1 MAPWRPRS
9 VREPCDALPAVF
21 TPFSLQLP
29 PFRPP
34 RSMTS
39 WLLLAEAGAQEGGL
53 FDLDAT
59 LPLMALQVV
68 LLTFILNAL
77 FFRPVG
83 KAVEDR
89 EGYINTSLAEAKS
102 KLAQAERLEADLKAQ
117 LKDARQEAQALVVSA
132 EQEMDRL
139 YRAALAEATASANAS
154 REQARRQ
161 IDAERDIALAEL
173 DRQADLLSDQIVSRL
188 LPTP

>member
-1 MAPWRPRS
+1 
-9 VREPCDALPAVF
+9 
-21 TPFSLQLP
+21 
-29 PFRPP
+29 
-34 RSMTS
+34 MTS

-89 EGYINTSLAEAKS
+89 EGYINTSRAEAKS
-102 KLAQAERLEADLKAQ
+102 KLAQAERLEADLKDQ
-117 LKDARQEAQALVVSA
+117 LKGARQDAQALVVAA

-139 YRAALAEATASANAS
+139 YRSAVAEATAAANAS

-161 IDAERDIALAEL
+161 IDAERDQAIAALEQQSDVLA
-173 DRQADLLSDQIVSRL
+173 DQIVSRL
-188 LPTP
+188 LPTS

>member
-1 MAPWRPRS
+1 
-9 VREPCDALPAVF
+9 
-21 TPFSLQLP
+21 
-29 PFRPP
+29 
-34 RSMTS
+34 MTS

-89 EGYINTSLAEAKS
+89 EAYINTSRADAKS

-117 LKDARQEAQALVVSA
+117 LKGARQEAQTLVTNA

-139 YRAALAEATASANAS
+139 YRAALAEATAAANAS

-161 IDAERDIALAEL
+161 IDAERDKAIAEL
-173 DRQADLLSDQIVSRL
+173 EQQATVLGQQIVSRL

>member
-1 MAPWRPRS
+1 
-9 VREPCDALPAVF
+9 
-21 TPFSLQLP
+21 
-29 PFRPP
+29 
-34 RSMTS
+34 MTS

>member
-1 MAPWRPRS
+1 
-9 VREPCDALPAVF
+9 
-21 TPFSLQLP
+21 
-29 PFRPP
+29 
-34 RSMTS
+34 MTS

-83 KAVEDR
+83 KAVEER
-89 EGYINTSLAEAKS
+89 EGFINTSRAEAKS
-102 KLAQAERLEADLKAQ
+102 KLAQAERLEADLKDQ
-117 LKDARQEAQALVVSA
+117 LKGARQEAQALVSSA

-139 YRAALAEATASANAS
+139 YRAALAEATAAANAS
-154 REQARRQ
+154 REAARRE
-161 IDAERDIALAEL
+161 IDSQREYAAAQLEQQAVALGN
-173 DRQADLLSDQIVSRL
+173 QIVSRL

>member
-1 MAPWRPRS
+1 
-9 VREPCDALPAVF
+9 
-21 TPFSLQLP
+21 
-29 PFRPP
+29 
-34 RSMTS
+34 MTT

-83 KAVEDR
+83 KAVEER
-89 EGYINTSLAEAKS
+89 EGFINTSRAEAKS

-117 LKDARQEAQALVVSA
+117 LKGARQEAQTFVVEA

-139 YRAALAEATASANAS
+139 YRAALAEATAAANAS
-154 REQARRQ
+154 REEARRQ
-161 IDAERDIALAEL
+161 IDGERDKAKAEL
-173 DRQADLLSDQIVSRL
+173 EKQAQALSTQIVSRL
-188 LPTP
+188 LPSS

>member
-1 MAPWRPRS
+1 
-9 VREPCDALPAVF
+9 
-21 TPFSLQLP
+21 
-29 PFRPP
+29 
-34 RSMTS
+34 MTS

-83 KAVEDR
+83 KAVEER
-89 EGYINTSLAEAKS
+89 EGYINTSRAEAKS
-102 KLAQAERLEADLKAQ
+102 KLAQAERLEADLKDQ
-117 LKDARQEAQALVVSA
+117 LKGARQEAQTLVVEA

-139 YRAALAEATASANAS
+139 YRAALAEATAAANAS
-154 REQARRQ
+154 REEARRE
-161 IDAERDIALAEL
+161 IDGQRDKAK
-173 DRQADLLSDQIVSRL
+173 ADLEQQAFALGQQIVSRL